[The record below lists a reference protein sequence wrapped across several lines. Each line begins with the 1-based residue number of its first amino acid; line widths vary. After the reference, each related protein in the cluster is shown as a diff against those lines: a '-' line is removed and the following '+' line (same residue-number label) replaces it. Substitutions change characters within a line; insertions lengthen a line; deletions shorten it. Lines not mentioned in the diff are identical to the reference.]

1 MKIRSS
7 IGRNCI
13 QCNNDDWY
21 HYPNN
26 KNKPRCARCYRSYQ
40 YMTPEKQKGYR
51 LRRKY
56 NMTVEMYNQLLQK
69 QNGGCAI
76 CGRKPKTKPLNVD
89 HCHKTGKIRGLLC
102 PPCNRSLGILGD
114 NEDSLLKVID
124 YLRKTAL

>member
-1 MKIRSS
+1 
-7 IGRNCI
+7 
-13 QCNNDDWY
+13 
-21 HYPNN
+21 
-26 KNKPRCARCYRSYQ
+26 
-40 YMTPEKQKGYR
+40 MTPEKQKGYR